1 MQLEKENDMENRM
14 GSKIFRIVVSLL
26 VALGAFA
33 GIGLCVYHYGQGV
46 ASYYY
51 TEIDTVPEIS
61 EVIYLEE
68 GTSVEQDFTSDA
80 NYVVGL
86 DLILIGTG
94 NGNQGTLY
102 IQLYNQSGELL
113 SQKREQLADI
123 EPGQFYPIRFLDIVN
138 VDKNEA
144 FTLKIYVE
152 DAVEAP
158 GVLAIS
164 PSNDVNG
171 NLSCRVDGNESQS
184 VLLIKYLYG
193 RLQYVGYEWKTN
205 GTKQVL
211 TAAVILIIALA
222 GCVIWVINHYR
233 QMISATIE
241 AWRKRK
247 KYEKSLMGLLWFIFL
262 FLNAASVFKLRYGD
276 RVPAWVGI
284 YDVLLIALTGFY
296 LKNYKIELKNGIQNN
311 IRIFKEWELVWV
323 IAISTVIRIPLF
335 VQEQMW
341 DAGIY
346 YSQIQ
351 QACDA
356 FDFSLMSIWSSFR
369 LCAHYSIAYTMFMSI
384 GEFLLPGN
392 MTGVF
397 TVTLILTDAAIACI
411 YIMLRNYWLNLDK
424 RNAMLATLLISV
436 CPLFLGLF
444 CNVTLDSLLI
454 VFAIFLLYAEYRE
467 NRFMISVWLL
477 VIVQTKETGV
487 IIVGG
492 YLLTHIVICAIN
504 TMKRDRR
511 DRLRFFFSDYS
522 VICSC
527 LGVILLCIY
536 TLKQQGMFAWL
547 GMSNVVQGNLFTR
560 YLNDI
565 VEYPMFFW
573 LKFKLLFV
581 IHFQWIPTL
590 IILFCV
596 AWKKFIQ
603 KKKLG
608 FPGMASYLGIL
619 IVFLV
624 SNVYLFMYSMARYHI
639 FSAVMMW
646 ILAIIVLFKTFP
658 DFLAS
663 KLRCGMTWGIL
674 VIVFLQNFF
683 YLDPITNMTFES
695 FDTGNGKILS
705 TEIAGGNFGD
715 GLVNNVRH
723 VYLFDL
729 MDGMLADGQYDENTQ
744 VVVPYDRDYN
754 MLYYGAGY
762 DRDKQ
767 KRVHDANPDG
777 QRVVPIEQVLLPELL
792 QENVEEMP
800 LRGIM
805 YFSPYIDC
813 DEQERV
819 NRVKEY
825 YDVSEPR
832 DISNWGGS
840 LRYYILT
847 KK

>member
-1 MQLEKENDMENRM
+1 MQLEKENDMENNM
-14 GSKIFRIVVSLL
+14 GSKVFRIVVSLL

-33 GIGLCVYHYGQGV
+33 GIGLCVYHYGEGV

-51 TEIDTVPEIS
+51 AEIDAVPEIS
-61 EVIYLEE
+61 EVINLEE
-68 GTSVEQDFTSDA
+68 GISVEQDFTSDA

-102 IQLYNQSGELL
+102 IQLYDQAGELL

-138 VDKNEA
+138 VEENEA

-152 DAVEAP
+152 DAVETP

-164 PSNDVNG
+164 PSNDLNG

-205 GTKQVL
+205 GIKQTLAAAIILIVC
-211 TAAVILIIALA
+211 ASMGIIWGVNHFHQIISAVIE
-222 GCVIWVINHYR
+222 VWH
-233 QMISATIE
+233 
-241 AWRKRK
+241 KRK
-247 KYEKSLMGLLWFIFL
+247 QYEKSIMGLLWFAFL
-262 FLNAASVFKLRYGD
+262 FLNAASFFKIRYGE
-276 RVPAWVGI
+276 RVPIWVGI
-284 YDVLLIALTGFY
+284 YDVVLFILTCFY
-296 LKNYKIELKNGIQNN
+296 LKNYKTELKNKIQNS
-311 IRIFKEWELVWV
+311 IRTFKEWELFWV
-323 IAISTVIRIPLF
+323 ILISTIIRIPLF
-335 VQEQMW
+335 VQEQIW
-341 DAGIY
+341 DGGIY

-351 QACDA
+351 QACQA
-356 FDFSLMSIWSSFR
+356 FDFSMLSIWNSFR
-369 LCAHYSIAYTMFMSI
+369 LCAHYSIAYTIIMSI

-397 TVTLILTDAAIACI
+397 LVTLILTDVAIACI
-411 YIMLRNYWLNLDK
+411 YIMLRKYWLNLEK

-436 CPLFLGLF
+436 CPLLLGLF
-444 CNVTLDSLLI
+444 CNVTLDSLLV
-454 VFAIFLLYAEYRE
+454 VFTIFLLYAEYRK
-467 NRFMISVWLL
+467 NMFMVSIWLL
-477 VIVQTKETGV
+477 VIAQTKETGMV
-487 IIVGG
+487 IVGG
-492 YLLTHIVICAIN
+492 YLLTHIAIRAMN
-504 TMKRDRR
+504 AMKRDRH
-511 DRLRFFFSDYS
+511 DRLHFFFSDYS

-527 LGVILLCIY
+527 LGAMFLCIY
-536 TLKQQGMFAWL
+536 TVAQQGLFIWM
-547 GMSNVVQGNLFTR
+547 GMSNVVEGNLLTQ

-565 VEYPMFFW
+565 IKYPVLF
-573 LKFKLLFV
+573 LHKFEV
-581 IHFQWIPTL
+581 IFILHFQWIPTL
-590 IILFCV
+590 VILFCFV
-596 AWKKFIQ
+596 WRKLVQ

-608 FPGMASYLGIL
+608 FPGMESCLGIL
-619 IVFLV
+619 IVFLT
-624 SNVYLFMYSMARYHI
+624 SNVYLFMYSLARYHI

-663 KLRCGMTWGIL
+663 KLRYGMTWGIL

-715 GLVNNVRH
+715 GLVNNARH
-723 VYLFDL
+723 IYLQDL
-729 MDGMLADGQYDENTQ
+729 INGMLAGGQYDENTQ

-754 MLYYGAGY
+754 MLFYGAGY

-805 YFSPYIDC
+805 YFSPYIEC